1 MVRQERAEV
10 TRDSVLRGGADV
22 FARLG
27 YAQSSL
33 SEIVSESKVTK
44 GALYF
49 HFASKEELARA
60 VVDAGCDRLA
70 AAVGPWL
77 ERRTPALEALIGMS
91 GVVADI
97 SSSDVVV
104 RSMLR
109 LVTEIGDYRGS
120 GNPLF
125 EDWLLVFD
133 RLAKRASAEGDLR
146 DEIDPDDVGRLLLE
160 LVGGVHVVAAGTG
173 ELDRMAVRLGHVW
186 HVMLPV
192 LVPEPKVEY
201 FREFAARRLR

>member
-33 SEIVSESKVTK
+33 SEIISESKVTK

-91 GVVADI
+91 GVVADVA
-97 SSSDVVV
+97 SSDVVV

-125 EDWLLVFD
+125 EDWLLVFR
-133 RLAKRASAEGDLR
+133 RLAQRASAEGDLR
-146 DEIDPDDVGRLLLE
+146 DQIEADDVGRLLLE

-173 ELDRMAVRLGHVW
+173 ELDRMAVRLGQMW

-192 LVPEPKVEY
+192 LAPEQKVEY